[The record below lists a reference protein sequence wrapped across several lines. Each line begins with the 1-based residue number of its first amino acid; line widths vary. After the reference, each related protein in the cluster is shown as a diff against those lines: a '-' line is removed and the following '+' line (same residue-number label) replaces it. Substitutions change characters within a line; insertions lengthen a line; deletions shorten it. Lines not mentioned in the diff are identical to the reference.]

1 MQQEASRKLGFFH
14 IKKTMMV
21 AQQLYE
27 GIEVKGVGAVGLVTY
42 IRTDSTRISEEAQ
55 NQAAKYIKEKFGESY
70 LPKEKNVYK
79 NKSASQDAHECIRP
93 TSVEMDPESV
103 KDHLPRSSTVCI
115 SLYGIGSWPVRW
127 HRPYTTL

>member
-1 MQQEASRKLGFFH
+1 
-14 IKKTMMV
+14 MMV

-70 LPKEKNVYK
+70 LPKKK
-79 NKSASQDAHECIRP
+79 C
-93 TSVEMDPESV
+93 
-103 KDHLPRSSTVCI
+103 L
-115 SLYGIGSWPVRW
+115 
-127 HRPYTTL
+127 